1 MKLFVYKSL
10 FIFGCILL
18 LYKFTIGQEIKKFEE
33 EISHIS
39 SKENITNSKNKIK
52 EELNAAI
59 SKDRILKREEAI
71 LIKKFINKI
80 KKELDEVD

>member
-18 LYKFTIGQEIKKFEE
+18 LYKFTIGQEIKKFED
-33 EISHIS
+33 EISKIS
-39 SKENITNSKNKIK
+39 SKENITNSKNKLK
-52 EELNAAI
+52 DELSAAI
-59 SKDRILKREEAI
+59 KKDRILKKEEAI

-80 KKELDEVD
+80 KKELDEVN